1 MKEIWKDI
9 PNYERLYQVSNLGRI
24 KSLYYSKEKILT
36 PKIDKDGYLLINL
49 YKNHKS
55 RTFKIHRIV
64 AQVFLSNPNNYTEVN
79 HKDENKK
86 NNKVDNLE
94 FCTHIYN
101 QNYGSKNDW
110 CSKKVNQY
118 DLNGNYIKTYSSLNK
133 ASKELNIS
141 NNIYL
146 CCTGK
151 IKTCGGYI
159 WKYVS

>member
-49 YKNHKS
+49 YKNHKCQ
-55 RTFKIHRIV
+55 TFKIHRIV
-64 AQVFLSNPNNYTEVN
+64 AQVFLNNSNNLPQIN
-79 HKDENKK
+79 HKDENKQ
-86 NNKVDNLE
+86 NNCVDNLE
-94 FCTHIYN
+94 WCTHIYN
-101 QNYGSKNDW
+101 QNYGNKNNW

-146 CCTGK
+146 CCNGK
-151 IKTCGGYI
+151 VKTCGGYI
-159 WKYVS
+159 WKYVN

>member
-79 HKDENKK
+79 HKDENKQ

-118 DLNGNYIKTYSSLNK
+118 DLNGNYIKTYNSLNK